1 MIALHAGIGSA
12 QEWRSLGER
21 LRFAYQVLAPDLY
34 GYATSGD
41 TPLSLDAEA
50 ALIEPLIDA
59 LTGPV
64 YLVGHDYGAA
74 VALKLAQRRRERI
87 AGLVLYE
94 PAAFGL
100 LLADPRSRYA
110 ALDIEVLRRVLG
122 PYLDAGDWFRAALR
136 YVDHWLGADAWERLS
151 TPQRATIAS
160 RMPELCA
167 RLDAA
172 LADPM
177 PPSGYA
183 GIDVPVLLLT
193 SARSLVS
200 AARSTQLLARTL
212 PRAEW
217 HRIGGA
223 GLRGIDSHPEA
234 VEREIEDFLTRHH
247 GSWYRDPEPT
257 AFFALPAFACR
268 HRGTRPRVVEEDG
281 PAPTATVRSWC
292 GHPES

>member
-1 MIALHAGIGSA
+1 MAVTRRAPALCLPRAGSGPL
-12 QEWRSLGER
+12 RLCHER
-21 LRFAYQVLAPDLY
+21 
-34 GYATSGD
+34 D

-59 LTGPV
+59 FTGPV

-100 LLADPRSRYA
+100 LLADPTSRYDT
-110 ALDIEVLRRVLG
+110 LEIVVLRRVLG

-136 YVDHWLGADAWERLS
+136 YVDHWSGADAWERLS

-177 PPSGYA
+177 PLSGYA

-193 SARSLVS
+193 ECSDARLRRAQRPAPRAHA
-200 AARSTQLLARTL
+200 AARGVAPDRWRGPQGPRLAPGGSRARDRRF
-212 PRAEW
+212 PRATPGELVP
-217 HRIGGA
+217 RSGA
-223 GLRGIDSHPEA
+223 DRLLRVAGICVPPPRNPA
-234 VEREIEDFLTRHH
+234 T
-247 GSWYRDPEPT
+247 GSGRGRTGTD
-257 AFFALPAFACR
+257 R
-268 HRGTRPRVVEEDG
+268 HRAFLVR
-281 PAPTATVRSWC
+281 AP
-292 GHPES
+292 

>member
-21 LRFAYQVLAPDLY
+21 LRFAYRVLAPDLY

-59 LTGPV
+59 FRGPV

-74 VALKLAQRRRERI
+74 VALKLAQRHGERV

-100 LLADPRSRYA
+100 LADPTSDHA
-110 ALDIEVLRRVLG
+110 ALEILVLRRVLG
-122 PYLDAGDWFRAALR
+122 RYLDAGDWFRAALR
-136 YVDHWLGADAWERLS
+136 YVDHCSGADAWGRLS
-151 TPQRATIAS
+151 IPQRATIAS

-183 GIDVPVLLLT
+183 GIDVPVLLLS
-193 SARSLVS
+193 SARSRVS
-200 AARSTQLLARTL
+200 AARIAQRLA
-212 PRAEW
+212 RAEW
-217 HRIGGA
+217 HKVDGA
-223 GLRGIDSHPEA
+223 GLEGIDSHPEA
-234 VEREIEDFLTRHH
+234 VEREIEDFLARHQA
-247 GSWYRDPEPT
+247 SWYRDKDKAEGQP
-257 AFFALPAFACR
+257 PAY
-268 HRGTRPRVVEEDG
+268 
-281 PAPTATVRSWC
+281 
-292 GHPES
+292 